1 MRRIAFLFLI
11 GLLFSVFTNVAFSQ
25 EADLTGAINEL
36 ADRLAFANEGCVRS
50 ISGDTVYIDLGQ
62 DSGILEG
69 MRFEVVRLGEPIVSE
84 GVIIGHQEE
93 IIGEIAITR
102 VREQMS
108 LASIINKSKEILE
121 GDKVYQLTKQIERI
135 AITEFPYG
143 ERFNNLSKD
152 IEDRFYTAMIQ
163 RGMQVVERKRLAEI
177 LAEQAKEWTGLFD
190 LSSAAEL
197 GKLLGVEGI
206 LIGSIN
212 DQGDTLAIRG
222 RLVDVE
228 TAQAITAGAVS
239 INKTPSVV
247 KALSSGVRESCTTA
261 LPEAQETA
269 LGEQGTAEGL
279 LFSDDFT
286 LRQDEK
292 WEIESGTWTVI
303 NNRFTP
309 IERAAG
315 AYTATIYVGQ
325 RDSYIVETD
334 VYLGSY
340 GYSSCKAWAYVFA
353 RRSKSAG
360 ADHNVVTRLSGA
372 PSMTMALV
380 GGGQLWD
387 YQLDTY
393 TSAYNVGTLSFKS
406 GDVVHIKIR
415 VEGSLYTV
423 YRDGEQVGQFNDPLY
438 DAAEPSAV
446 GLIVSYPPR
455 SSIGVLSS
463 SCGTPKTT
471 TSFDNFSI
479 SVLP

>member
-11 GLLFSVFTNVAFSQ
+11 GLLFTVLTNVALSQ
-25 EADLTGAINEL
+25 ENGLVEAINEL
-36 ADRLAFANEGCVRS
+36 ADRLAFANEGYVRS
-50 ISGDTVYIDLGQ
+50 VSGDTVYIDLGQ
-62 DSGILEG
+62 DSGVFEG

-93 IIGEIAITR
+93 IIGEVEITR
-102 VREQMS
+102 VRAQMS
-108 LASIINKSKEILE
+108 LASIINKSKEIVE

-143 ERFNNLSKD
+143 ERFNDLSKD

-163 RGMQVVERKRLAEI
+163 RGVQVVERKRLTEI
-177 LAEQAKEWTGLFD
+177 LAEQAMEWTGLFD

-197 GKLLGVEGI
+197 GKLLGVEGV
-206 LIGSIN
+206 LIGSIT

-228 TAQAITAGAVS
+228 TAQAITAAAVS

-247 KALSSGVRESCTTA
+247 EALSSGIRESRDTS
-261 LPEAQETA
+261 LPEAHETA
-269 LGEQGTAEGL
+269 LGAQGTAEGL
-279 LFSDDFT
+279 LFFDDFT

-303 NNRFTP
+303 NDRFTP
-309 IERAAG
+309 VERAVG
-315 AYTATIYVGQ
+315 TYTATVYVGQ

-334 VYLGSY
+334 VHLGSY
-340 GYSSCKAWAYVFA
+340 GHSNCKTWAYVFA
-353 RRSKSAG
+353 RRSKSSG
-360 ADHNVVTRLSGA
+360 ANHNVVVCLSGG
-372 PSMTMALV
+372 PVTML
-380 GGGQLWD
+380 GGGQRWD

-393 TSAYNVGTLSFKS
+393 TSAYNVGTLGFGS

-423 YRDGEQVGQFNDPLY
+423 YRDGKQVSQFNDPLY
-438 DAAEPSAV
+438 DATESSAV
-446 GLIVSYPPR
+446 GLIVSYPSP
-455 SSIGVLSS
+455 SAFSL
-463 SCGTPKTT
+463 CGTPKTT
-471 TSFDNFSI
+471 TSFDNFRI
-479 SVLP
+479 SVAP